1 MTNTVV
7 IWMFIPLGLSFILAF
22 LQRAPKW
29 SKALTLLSAGLLFAL
44 AFLMPE
50 SLIIRV
56 GSRQFIFSDSF
67 EIFGRVLVIGK
78 ENLSLIG
85 GLYLC
90 VFAWN
95 LFASSLNTSQ
105 WFNALSMLI
114 VAMWVSTLAVQPFL
128 YAAVIILLIA
138 ITSVPLLSPRGSKAG
153 PGVLRYII
161 FQTIAMPLA
170 LLSAWMLSG
179 IETAPSAS
187 ALITRAAVLV
197 LSGFAIWTAIFPVH
211 TWVPMVA
218 EESHPWTVSFLLI
231 LMQSS
236 LSIFLL
242 YFLENYAWLRN
253 LPKLWET
260 FQWAGIS
267 MIVIASVLISFQNKV
282 RRILAYVYLW
292 EVGYALLAIGLAQ
305 FGGLN
310 YLQLIFMPRIL
321 GFMGLGYNIAKLEQ
335 LEPDFNGTLSGL
347 HGFYYRYPILSLGL
361 ITSLLSLAGLPILAS
376 FPAKRHLINL
386 LPWSGYGMETWL
398 TIGFAGMLIVTF
410 RLIHNL
416 INPGR
421 QNQTLVSLTPTMEDV
436 SSIIFNSLL
445 ITLILLAGFFP
456 GAFGVLFNGILAPF
470 SKIYL
475 LN

>member
-7 IWMFIPLGLSFILAF
+7 IWLFIPLGLSFLLAF

-29 SKALTLLSAGLLFAL
+29 SKTLTLLSAGILFAL

-50 SLIIRV
+50 SLVIRI

-67 EIFGRVLVIGK
+67 ETFGRVLVIGK

-85 GLYLC
+85 GLYFC

-114 VAMWVSTLAVQPFL
+114 AALWVSTLAVQPFL

-138 ITSVPLLSPRGSKAG
+138 ITSIPLLSPRGSKAG

-179 IETAPSAS
+179 IETAPSAG
-187 ALITRAAVLV
+187 ALIARAAVLV
-197 LSGFAIWTAIFPVH
+197 LSGFAIWSAIFPVH

-242 YFLENYAWLRN
+242 YFLEHYAWLRN
-253 LPKLWET
+253 FPMLWDT

-267 MIVIASVLISFQNKV
+267 MIVLASVMISFQNKV

-292 EVGYALLAIGLAQ
+292 EVGYALLAIGLAP

-310 YLQLIFMPRIL
+310 YLQLIFMPRML
-321 GFMGLGYNIAKLEQ
+321 GFLGLGYNIAKLEQ
-335 LEPDFNGTLSGL
+335 LEPTFDSKISGL
-347 HGFYYRYPILSLGL
+347 RGFYHRYPIISLGL

-398 TIGFAGMLIVTF
+398 SIGFAGMLIVTF
-410 RLIHNL
+410 RVIHSL
-416 INPGR
+416 INPGE
-421 QNQTLVSLTPTMEDV
+421 QNQALVSLTPTMEDASTIV
-436 SSIIFNSLL
+436 YNSVL
-445 ITLILLAGFFP
+445 IMLILLAGFFP
-456 GAFGVLFNGILAPF
+456 GLFGEIFKGILAPF
-470 SKIYL
+470 SRIFL